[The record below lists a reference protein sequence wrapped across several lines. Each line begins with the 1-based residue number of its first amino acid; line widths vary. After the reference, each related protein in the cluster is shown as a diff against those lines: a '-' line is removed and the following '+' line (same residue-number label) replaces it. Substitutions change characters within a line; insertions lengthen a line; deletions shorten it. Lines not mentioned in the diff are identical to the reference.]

1 MEEIKNNKV
10 FDDKNIIIS
19 NIENYSITFY
29 QGNMILTKSK
39 KKEKIIDIKN
49 YDFTYS
55 NLIMCKINGK
65 LSTSTKYLSIVKEI
79 YLIINNKDQIIDNTL
94 LNMKKCKYTNKGY
107 QYFKSL
113 DISFQRVNS
122 NKSIKEILHIAKLS
136 NIEISMTIKLGNK
149 EIITI

>member
-1 MEEIKNNKV
+1 MEENKNNKV

-65 LSTSTKYLSIVKEI
+65 LSTNTKYLSILKEI

-94 LNMKKCKYTNKGY
+94 LNMKKGKYINKGY
-107 QYFKSL
+107 EYIKSL

>member
-1 MEEIKNNKV
+1 MEENKNNKV

-29 QGNMILTKSK
+29 QGNMILTKNK
-39 KKEKIIDIKN
+39 KKIIDINN
-49 YDFTYS
+49 YDFSHS

-113 DISFQRVNS
+113 DISFQLVNS
-122 NKSIKEILHIAKLS
+122 NNNIKEILHMVKLYD
-136 NIEISMTIKLGNK
+136 IEISMTIKLSNK
-149 EIITI
+149 KIITI